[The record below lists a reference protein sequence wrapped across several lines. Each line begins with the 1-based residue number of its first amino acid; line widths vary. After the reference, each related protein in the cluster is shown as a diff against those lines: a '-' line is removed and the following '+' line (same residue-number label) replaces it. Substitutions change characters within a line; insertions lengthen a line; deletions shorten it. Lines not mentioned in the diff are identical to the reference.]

1 VVCACAEQER
11 CDYIINRTSADF
23 GKSTVTV
30 LIPGEFIAQ
39 QLN

>member
-11 CDYIINRTSADF
+11 CDYIITRNSNDF
-23 GKSTVTV
+23 VKSTVTV
-30 LIPGEFIAQ
+30 LTPGEFIAQ